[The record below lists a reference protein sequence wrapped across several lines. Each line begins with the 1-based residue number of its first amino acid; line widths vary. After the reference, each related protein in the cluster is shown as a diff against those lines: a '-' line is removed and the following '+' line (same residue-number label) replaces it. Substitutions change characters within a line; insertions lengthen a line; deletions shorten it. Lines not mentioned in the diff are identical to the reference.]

1 MKTKQLKRHIRKIRF
16 NWFFVIFFAVIAVFC
31 ILSSAYLTEYL
42 YDRWLA
48 PEGTE
53 LTQEINIQR
62 AIRLHPT
69 RMEGYAR
76 LLDLY
81 TADDALSEN
90 ESAQLQQ
97 VLKDHQAR
105 LNKSPE
111 NVEQLYRDIAFAYL
125 TQYEGDAEARFK
137 MAYGYFQRS
146 GSYSGE
152 NPLEDTAT
160 DTYLTIGRYY
170 SEYLWLSGTTKEPS
184 ALEISDIVRQLST
197 MTDSYLKGSLD
208 QQLAYSCTVADLLTQ
223 HGSLWQEKI
232 DSTPIST
239 LVEKICAPLELSV
252 TSECEKRLHD
262 ELSAW
267 HSRWGETP

>member
-16 NWFFVIFFAVIAVFC
+16 NWFFVTVFAVIAVFC

-69 RMEGYAR
+69 RTEGYAR

-81 TADDALSEN
+81 TADDTLSEN

-111 NVEQLYRDIAFAYL
+111 NVEQLYRDIAFVYL
-125 TQYEGDAEARFK
+125 TRYEGDAEARFK

-184 ALEISDIVRQLST
+184 ALESSDIVRQLST
-197 MTDSYLKGSLD
+197 MTDSFLKGSLD
-208 QQLAYSCTVADLLTQ
+208 QRLAYSCTVADLLTQ
-223 HGSLWQEKI
+223 HSSLWQKKI
-232 DSTPIST
+232 DSTPIYT
-239 LVEKICAPLELSV
+239 LVEKICAPLELSA
-252 TSECEKRLHD
+252 TSKCEKRLYD

-267 HSRWGETP
+267 RSRWEETP